1 MFQSVQKFF
10 HDGGNLM
17 LLNVG
22 VAVVALAIT
31 AERLFMLLFRL
42 RINDRAF
49 LDAVEKLVNAGNFD
63 RAIKLCLSV
72 PGAALP
78 KVTRAALTN
87 VRLGT
92 HAVTDAIE
100 ESMLEVLPQVTK
112 RAGILWPIANVATLL
127 GLIGTVFGLIQAFA
141 AVGIASPDQ
150 KSALLTA
157 GIAHA
162 MNNTALGLAIALSCI
177 IGHMILSLIT
187 KGITDGLEHGSL
199 RIQNVITRR
208 QLSAGR
214 DQPAGSTEG

>member
-1 MFQSVQKFF
+1 M
-10 HDGGNLM
+10 
-17 LLNVG
+17 
-22 VAVVALAIT
+22 
-31 AERLFMLLFRL
+31 LFR
-42 RINDRAF
+42 
-49 LDAVEKLVNAGNFD
+49 
-63 RAIKLCLSV
+63 S
-72 PGAALP
+72 
-78 KVTRAALTN
+78 
-87 VRLGT
+87 
-92 HAVTDAIE
+92 
-100 ESMLEVLPQVTK
+100 
-112 RAGILWPIANVATLL
+112 
-127 GLIGTVFGLIQAFA
+127 GTVFGLIQAFA

-187 KGITDGLEHGSL
+187 KGITDGLEHGAL